1 VSSSPAPSRPARRKP
16 LDAALVPLERALLAR
31 AQALEDG
38 LENISPMEA
47 FPDAIRFRRELAAE
61 YRALAG
67 ELHQ

>member
-1 VSSSPAPSRPARRKP
+1 
-16 LDAALVPLERALLAR
+16 VPLERALLAR

-47 FPDAIRFRRELAAE
+47 FPDTIRFRRELAAE